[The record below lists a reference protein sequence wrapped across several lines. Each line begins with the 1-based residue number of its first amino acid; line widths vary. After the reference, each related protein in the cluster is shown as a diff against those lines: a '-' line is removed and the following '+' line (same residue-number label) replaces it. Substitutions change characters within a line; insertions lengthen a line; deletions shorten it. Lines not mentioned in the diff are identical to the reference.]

1 MRFAGGAS
9 DEGPSIEFWENRLE
23 QPVQRLVEDA
33 RTRDYMERWIGKRK
47 PAEVA
52 MLRHLLGLPADAPLR
67 DRKSEL
73 KDRAD
78 DLRRFVLP
86 AAFALRKSMHAAV
99 DVASGCLD
107 TGDLE
112 AAREAD
118 GSYSTAALIFAIHD
132 RTWPD
137 LENVFHLDKLHKSGF
152 ARLRLPR
159 PPRRPAR
166 KLRDFLNSGELLA
179 VLRHHD
185 ADFGDRNTS
194 ELQQVIGLRDALLV
208 FIRRP
213 HQNGFVLTENRIV
226 HGFTPDQIV
235 LEFRDEAALLNIAS
249 HGQAVSYE
257 IANRIASAF
266 YGETC
271 EYENITEETF
281 AAQLIRFLR
290 LLVTDQAHDLRLV
303 QLRVDPSPL
312 EGAPVLDL
320 SDPQDR
326 SIGRAI
332 NQLEVAFGWSVD
344 NVDRVPRL
352 KVWFNKKRVALEI
365 EAASSG
371 TGEDR
376 RYVVRYRD
384 QTLSLTERPIFEHL
398 MQHDHGIKIVS
409 TEKRGARGRHA

>member
-23 QPVQRLVEDA
+23 QPVQRLMEDA
-33 RTRDYMERWIGKRK
+33 QAAGYMDRWIAKRK
-47 PAEVA
+47 PVEVA
-52 MLRHLLGLPADAPLR
+52 MLRHLLGLPADAALR
-67 DRKSEL
+67 DRKAEL
-73 KDRAD
+73 RDRAD
-78 DLRRFVLP
+78 DLRRFVAP
-86 AAFALRKSMHAAV
+86 AAFALRKSMHAAL

-107 TGDLE
+107 TDDLE

-137 LENVFHLDKLHKSGF
+137 LEKVFHLDKLHKSGF
-152 ARLRLPR
+152 ARLRLPQ
-159 PPRRPAR
+159 PPRRPAQ

-179 VLRHHD
+179 VLRRHD
-185 ADFGDRNTS
+185 GDLGDRNSS
-194 ELQQVIGLRDALLV
+194 ELQQVIELRDALLV

-213 HQNGFVLTENRIV
+213 HQHGFVLTESRIV

-290 LLVTDQAHDLRLV
+290 LLVADQAQDLRLV

-312 EGAPVLDL
+312 QGALVLDL
-320 SDPQDR
+320 SDPENR
-326 SIGRAI
+326 SIGPAI
-332 NQLEVAFGWSVD
+332 NQLEDALSWTLD
-344 NVDRVPRL
+344 DVDRVPRL

-365 EAASSG
+365 EPLGAG
-371 TGEDR
+371 TVEDR

-384 QTLSLTERPIFEHL
+384 QTLSLGERPVFERL
-398 MQHDHGIKIVS
+398 MEHDHGIKIVS
-409 TEKRGARGRHA
+409 TEKRGARGSDG